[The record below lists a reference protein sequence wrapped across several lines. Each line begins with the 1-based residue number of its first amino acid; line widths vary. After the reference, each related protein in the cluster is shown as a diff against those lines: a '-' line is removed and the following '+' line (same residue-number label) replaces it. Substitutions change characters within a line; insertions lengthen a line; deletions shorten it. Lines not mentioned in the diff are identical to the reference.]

1 MKSRYS
7 TKSTKKLTL
16 KSESNKIAII
26 HDWFLRN
33 SSGGAEKVTA
43 LIDEVL
49 KNEFS
54 APDLYCISENI
65 TNSKKNLLKVP
76 LNVLKNYGAVS
87 EETASYMVRGLSK
100 EKDISFS
107 MAVTGIA
114 GPSGGTK
121 YKPVGLVFFSFLYNK
136 KDILVKKKLFKG
148 NRNIVREKAANYALK
163 KSIEII
169 S

>member
-1 MKSRYS
+1 MKVNLAKKFVYLCL
-7 TKSTKKLTL
+7 TKNLYVNL
-16 KSESNKIAII
+16 AESCTGGLISSKIIEIA
-26 HDWFLRN
+26 DA
-33 SSGGAEKVTA
+33 SK
-43 LIDEVL
+43 VL
-49 KNEFS
+49 KYSIVTYSN
-54 APDLYCISENI
+54 D
-65 TNSKKNLLKVP
+65 SKKNLLKVP

>member
-1 MKSRYS
+1 MSINLA
-7 TKSTKKLTL
+7 KKFIYLCIKKNIYVNL
-16 KSESNKIAII
+16 AESCTGGLISSKIIEVA
-26 HDWFLRN
+26 DA
-33 SSGGAEKVTA
+33 SK
-43 LIDEVL
+43 VL
-49 KNEFS
+49 KYSIVTYSN
-54 APDLYCISENI
+54 D
-65 TNSKKNLLKVP
+65 SKKNLLKVP